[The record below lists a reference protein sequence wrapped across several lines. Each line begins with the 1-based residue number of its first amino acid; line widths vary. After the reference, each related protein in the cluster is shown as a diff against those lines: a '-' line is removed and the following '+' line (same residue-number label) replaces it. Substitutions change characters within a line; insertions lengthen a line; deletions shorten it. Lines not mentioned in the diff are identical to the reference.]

1 MISQKIS
8 NFVAKNFVYLILST
22 YLFYMFFFYFAPD
35 YLFFSKKMESGYLL
49 GGDSKRYIIGSEKIL
64 NLELPSRKSYIGYM
78 IYIAI
83 FKYFK
88 LNLSHIVISQIFL
101 SFLSSICI
109 YKISSK
115 LSSRIGGI
123 FCLSLYLFY
132 LPIQVWNYYILTET
146 LFICSIIFSLYFLI
160 FFQKK
165 FIPIIILLFIFTIS
179 IRPHG
184 IILLLSFFIS
194 FIIWTY
200 LRNNFKFFWLSIFI
214 ICILSYPSLL
224 ILNLYI
230 TDQNI
235 EYLIA
240 NAGII
245 WGYKELNSGLEFKMS
260 DTGNGDL
267 NSLLIFLK
275 NNTFVFINSFLKK
288 IWFFLFRIRPHYSD
302 FHNLY
307 LIIFNIIYYPL
318 ALYGSIKLIKS
329 KKNLGVILIY
339 MLIISFTFTAGLTF
353 ADWDSRF
360 SLYITPLFF
369 ILASIGFVEIISL
382 RKKLYKV

>member
-179 IRPHG
+179 INGR
-184 IILLLSFFIS
+184 
-194 FIIWTY
+194 
-200 LRNNFKFFWLSIFI
+200 
-214 ICILSYPSLL
+214 
-224 ILNLYI
+224 
-230 TDQNI
+230 
-235 EYLIA
+235 
-240 NAGII
+240 
-245 WGYKELNSGLEFKMS
+245 GL
-260 DTGNGDL
+260 
-267 NSLLIFLK
+267 
-275 NNTFVFINSFLKK
+275 
-288 IWFFLFRIRPHYSD
+288 
-302 FHNLY
+302 
-307 LIIFNIIYYPL
+307 
-318 ALYGSIKLIKS
+318 KL
-329 KKNLGVILIY
+329 
-339 MLIISFTFTAGLTF
+339 
-353 ADWDSRF
+353 
-360 SLYITPLFF
+360 
-369 ILASIGFVEIISL
+369 
-382 RKKLYKV
+382 